1 METTTMGLY
10 RVLAVGFDWGYIGVM
25 LRLYRGHIGIME
37 KKLETT
43 IMGLYR
49 V

>member
-1 METTTMGLY
+1 
-10 RVLAVGFDWGYIGVM
+10 
-25 LRLYRGHIGIME
+25 ME

-43 IMGLYR
+43 IMGLYNGGGRGGIWGTFMGIWDLGSFGYMGALAFHFR